1 MPGFRPGILKNS
13 ALGPFTLGYRMIPS
27 PQKPEI
33 RLEGIGVSPGIA
45 VGPAERV
52 GRSIEEPERLEI
64 DRSEVEAERD
74 RLNEAIVRTRD
85 QILALQQEIASDEG
99 ENHSAI
105 FDAHLLI
112 LEDSSI
118 LNEVL
123 RIVETRR
130 KSVDWAY
137 YSVSKRYIDSLR
149 KIDDPYLRERA
160 VDIEDVAK
168 RLLRNLRGDTDGE
181 DDGVRPLQPD
191 TSILLAHDLTP
202 SDTVSLDRTRI
213 RGFATELGSPTS
225 HTAIMARSLNIP
237 AVVALHDL
245 PEDFPAGDNVLV
257 DGYHGLVILNPSPAT
272 IAGYEAVIERE
283 RNVLTDLESLKTE
296 ETLTADGRKVTLSA
310 NIEFLDELDGIL
322 SRGAEG
328 VGLYRTEFF
337 YLSRRD
343 LRDEE
348 NQTAAYRQ
356 VAEATH
362 PHGVIIRTLD
372 IGGDKFCPELFEDPE
387 PNPFLGW
394 RGIRLSLDQEEE
406 FRVQLRAI
414 LRASAF
420 GKIRLM
426 FPFLSALEEL
436 RGAKDQLAK
445 AKEELRSQ
453 GVPFDEN
460 IEVGAMIEIP
470 SAVLIAD
477 HLAKEVDFFSIGS
490 NDLIQ
495 YTTAV
500 DRVNDRVAHLYQ
512 PTHPAVI
519 AMIRETVEAAHR
531 NGIWC
536 GICGEVASDL
546 VLAPVWVGLG
556 VDELSVGGAQIL
568 RMRRALSRLDST
580 LCRVLADRL
589 RSCGTSSEVRF
600 ACLDVA
606 QAAYPELLL

>member
-1 MPGFRPGILKNS
+1 MILS
-13 ALGPFTLGYRMIPS
+13 QS
-27 PQKPEI
+27 KPEV
-33 RLEGIGVSPGIA
+33 RLQGIGVSPGIA

-52 GRSIEEPERLEI
+52 GKALEEPEHLTIERG
-64 DRSEVEAERD
+64 EVESERE
-74 RLNEAIVRTRD
+74 RLNEAIIATRE
-85 QILALQQEIASDEG
+85 QILLLQEEISSEEG

-123 RIVETRR
+123 RIVETQR

-149 KIDDPYLRERA
+149 KIADPYLRERA

-168 RLLRNLRGDTDGE
+168 RLLRNLRRGAGDDS
-181 DDGVRPLQPD
+181 DDGMRPSQPG

-202 SDTVSLDRTRI
+202 SDTVGLDRTRI

-225 HTAIMARSLNIP
+225 HTAIMARSLSIP
-237 AVVALHDL
+237 AVVALHDM
-245 PEDFPAGDNVLV
+245 PEDFPAGDIVLV
-257 DGYHGLVILNPSPAT
+257 DGYHGLIILNPSPAT
-272 IAGYEAVIERE
+272 IAEYETVIERE
-283 RNVLTDLESLKTE
+283 RSVQTDLDPLRYQDTR
-296 ETLTADGRKVTLSA
+296 TADGRKITLSA
-310 NIEFLDELDGIL
+310 NIEFIEELDGIISL
-322 SRGAEG
+322 GAEG

-337 YLSRRD
+337 YLSRPE

-348 NQTAAYRQ
+348 NQMENYRK

-362 PHGVIIRTLD
+362 PHGVIVRTLD
-372 IGGDKFCPELFEDPE
+372 IGGDKLLPELFEDPE

-394 RGIRLSLDQEEE
+394 RGIRLSLDQPEE
-406 FRVQLRAI
+406 FRLQLRAI

-426 FPFLSALEEL
+426 FPFISTLEEL
-436 RGAKDQLAK
+436 RGAKVQLEAAK
-445 AKEELRSQ
+445 DELRTA
-453 GVPFDEN
+453 GVAFDEK

-512 PTHPAVI
+512 PAHPAVI

-531 NGIWC
+531 HGIWC

-546 VLAPVWVGLG
+546 DLAPVWVGLG
-556 VDELSVGGAQIL
+556 VDELSVGASQLL

-580 LCRVLADRL
+580 SCRTLTDGL
-589 RSCGTSSEVRF
+589 RACGTSLEVKEASLAIAR
-600 ACLDVA
+600 
-606 QAAYPELLL
+606 AAYPELLH

>member
-1 MPGFRPGILKNS
+1 
-13 ALGPFTLGYRMIPS
+13 MIPT
-27 PQKPEI
+27 PPKAEV
-33 RLEGIGVSPGIA
+33 RLQGIGVSPGIGI
-45 VGPAERV
+45 GPAERV
-52 GRSIEEPERLEI
+52 GKALEEPEHLTIERG
-64 DRSEVEAERD
+64 EVESERE
-74 RLNEAIVRTRD
+74 RLNEAIVATRD
-85 QILALQQEIASDEG
+85 QILQLQEEISAEEG

-123 RIVETRR
+123 RIVETQR
-130 KSVDWAY
+130 KSIDWAY

-149 KIDDPYLRERA
+149 KIADPYLRERA

-168 RLLRNLRGDTDGE
+168 RLLRNLRRGAGE
-181 DDGVRPLQPD
+181 EIDDGVRPSQPG

-202 SDTVSLDRTRI
+202 SDTVGLDRTRI
-213 RGFATELGSPTS
+213 RGFATELGSSTS

-237 AVVALHDL
+237 AVVALHDM
-245 PEDFPAGDNVLV
+245 PEDFPAGDTVLV

-272 IAGYEAVIERE
+272 LAEYDAVIERE
-283 RNVLTDLESLKTE
+283 RTVLTDLEPLRHEDTR
-296 ETLTADGRKVTLSA
+296 TADGRKITLSA
-310 NIEFLDELDGIL
+310 NIEFIEELDGIISL
-322 SRGAEG
+322 GAEG

-337 YLSRRD
+337 YLSRPE

-348 NQTAAYRQ
+348 NQMANYRK

-362 PHGVIIRTLD
+362 PHGVIVRTLD
-372 IGGDKFCPELFEDPE
+372 IGGDKLLPELFEDPE

-394 RGIRLSLDQEEE
+394 RGIRLSLDQPAE

-420 GKIRLM
+420 AKIRLM
-426 FPFLSALEEL
+426 FPFISTLGEL
-436 RGAKDQLAK
+436 RGAKACLESAK
-445 AKEELRSQ
+445 DELRSA
-453 GVPFDEN
+453 GIAFDEK
-460 IEVGAMIEIP
+460 IEIGAMIEIP

-512 PTHPAVI
+512 PAHPAVI
-519 AMIRETVEAAHR
+519 AMIRETVKAAHR

-546 VLAPVWVGLG
+546 SLAPVWVGLG
-556 VDELSVGGAQIL
+556 VDELSVGAAQLL
-568 RMRRALSRLDST
+568 RMRRALSRLDSATCRT
-580 LCRVLADRL
+580 LAEGL
-589 RSCGTSSEVRF
+589 RACGTSDEVKEASLAIAR
-600 ACLDVA
+600 
-606 QAAYPELLL
+606 AAYPELLL

>member
-1 MPGFRPGILKNS
+1 
-13 ALGPFTLGYRMIPS
+13 MISSQP
-27 PQKPEI
+27 KPEI
-33 RLEGIGVSPGIA
+33 RLQGIGVSPGIA

-52 GRSIEEPERLEI
+52 GKALEEPEHLIIERA
-64 DRSEVEAERD
+64 EVETERQ
-74 RLNEAIVRTRD
+74 RLNEAIIATRE
-85 QILALQQEIASDEG
+85 QILALQEKISTAEG
-99 ENHSAI
+99 ENDSAI

-123 RIVETRR
+123 RIVETQR
-130 KSVDWAY
+130 KSADWAY

-149 KIDDPYLRERA
+149 KIADPYLRERA

-168 RLLRNLRGDTDGE
+168 RLLRNLRRAVG
-181 DDGVRPLQPD
+181 DDGDDGMRPSQPG

-202 SDTVSLDRTRI
+202 SDTVGLDRTRI

-225 HTAIMARSLNIP
+225 HTAIMARSLSIP
-237 AVVALHDL
+237 AVVALHDM
-245 PEDFPAGDNVLV
+245 PEDFPAGDIVLV
-257 DGYHGLVILNPSPAT
+257 DGYHGLIILNPSPAT
-272 IAGYEAVIERE
+272 IAEYEAVIERE
-283 RNVLTDLESLKTE
+283 RTVLTDLEPLRHQDTR
-296 ETLTADGRKVTLSA
+296 TADGRKITLSA
-310 NIEFLDELDGIL
+310 NIEFVEELDGIL
-322 SRGAEG
+322 SLGAEG

-337 YLSRRD
+337 YLSRPE

-348 NQTAAYRQ
+348 NQMKNYRK

-362 PHGVIIRTLD
+362 PHGVIVRTLD
-372 IGGDKFCPELFEDPE
+372 IGGDKLLPELFEDPE

-394 RGIRLSLDQEEE
+394 RGIRLSLDQPEE
-406 FRVQLRAI
+406 FRLQLRAI

-426 FPFLSALEEL
+426 FPFLSTLEEL
-436 RGAKDQLAK
+436 RGAKAQLESAK
-445 AKEELRSQ
+445 DELRSE
-453 GVPFDEN
+453 GVDFDEG

-477 HLAKEVDFFSIGS
+477 HLAPEVDFFSIGS

-512 PTHPAVI
+512 PAHPAVI

-531 NGIWC
+531 HGIWC
-536 GICGEVASDL
+536 GICGEVAGDL
-546 VLAPVWVGLG
+546 TLAPVWVGLG
-556 VDELSVGGAQIL
+556 VDELSVGASQLL
-568 RMRRALSRLDST
+568 RMRRALSRLDSAA
-580 LCRVLADRL
+580 CRTMTDGLRAYGSSSQVKEASLEIARL
-589 RSCGTSSEVRF
+589 
-600 ACLDVA
+600 
-606 QAAYPELLL
+606 AYPELLL

>member
-1 MPGFRPGILKNS
+1 
-13 ALGPFTLGYRMIPS
+13 MIPT
-27 PQKPEI
+27 PLKAEV
-33 RLEGIGVSPGIA
+33 RLQGIGVSPGIGI
-45 VGPAERV
+45 GPAERV
-52 GRSIEEPERLEI
+52 GKALEEPEHLTIERG
-64 DRSEVEAERD
+64 EVESERE
-74 RLNEAIVRTRD
+74 RLNEAIVATRD
-85 QILALQQEIASDEG
+85 QILQLQEEISAEEG

-123 RIVETRR
+123 RIVETQR
-130 KSVDWAY
+130 KSIDWAY

-149 KIDDPYLRERA
+149 KIADPYLRERA

-168 RLLRNLRGDTDGE
+168 RLLRNLRRGAGE
-181 DDGVRPLQPD
+181 EIDDGVRPSQPG

-202 SDTVSLDRTRI
+202 SDTVGLDRTRI
-213 RGFATELGSPTS
+213 RGFATELGSSTS

-237 AVVALHDL
+237 AVVALHDM
-245 PEDFPAGDNVLV
+245 PEDFPAGDTVLV

-272 IAGYEAVIERE
+272 LAEYDAVIERE
-283 RNVLTDLESLKTE
+283 RTVLTDLEPLRHEDTR
-296 ETLTADGRKVTLSA
+296 TADGRKITLSA
-310 NIEFLDELDGIL
+310 NIEFIEELDGIISL
-322 SRGAEG
+322 GAEG

-337 YLSRRD
+337 YLSRPE

-348 NQTAAYRQ
+348 NQMANYRK

-362 PHGVIIRTLD
+362 PHGVIVRTLD
-372 IGGDKFCPELFEDPE
+372 IGGDKLLPELFEDPE

-394 RGIRLSLDQEEE
+394 RGIRLSLDQPAE

-420 GKIRLM
+420 AKIRLM
-426 FPFLSALEEL
+426 FPFISTLGEL
-436 RGAKDQLAK
+436 RGAKACLESAK
-445 AKEELRSQ
+445 DELRSA
-453 GVPFDEN
+453 GIAFDEK
-460 IEVGAMIEIP
+460 IEIGAMIEIP

-512 PTHPAVI
+512 PAHPAVI

-546 VLAPVWVGLG
+546 SLAPVWVGLG
-556 VDELSVGGAQIL
+556 VDELSVGAAQLL
-568 RMRRALSRLDST
+568 RMRRALSRLDSAT
-580 LCRVLADRL
+580 CRTFAEGL
-589 RSCGTSSEVRF
+589 RACGTSDEVKEASLAIAR
-600 ACLDVA
+600 
-606 QAAYPELLL
+606 AAYPELLL